1 MLLVLILRNIRLT
14 QGHRNFLLGAFL
26 FSEGFGLSVTTEVM
40 RLWTPRGRRLSFAP
54 GASGRGGGAGRWVTR
69 VLLWSGCW
77 GPLLVGGGRTGP
89 RVRLQVWDGNG
100 QPLSWQWGGHREAGD
115 RAAAHSPGW
124 AVSVGAWQAW
134 AQRAV
139 GFTPE
144 QREGGAA
151 GGHGSCRVP

>member
-26 FSEGFGLSVTTEVM
+26 FSEGFGLSVTTEVT

-77 GPLLVGGGRTGP
+77 GPLLVGGRRTGP
-89 RVRLQVWDGNG
+89 EGLGSRCGMGMGNPCPGSGVATGRLVTEQLPIH
-100 QPLSWQWGGHREAGD
+100 QAGL
-115 RAAAHSPGW
+115 
-124 AVSVGAWQAW
+124 
-134 AQRAV
+134 
-139 GFTPE
+139 
-144 QREGGAA
+144 
-151 GGHGSCRVP
+151 